1 MEVKRT
7 LERANKVYVG
17 LGNAKLEKF
26 GMQKIMIGS
35 TGSQQERKAEI
46 AKKLRSAQRCHSK
59 LSDKRVREVLV
70 ERAAL
75 VAEIKGEP
83 QVTPENS
90 EVLFRVCLGKARTG
104 VLEYMNSLF
113 DSMHD
118 QMEDGVHG
126 EDAIHTTAA
135 SVTGSNAT
143 GQSAKRGARECASPE
158 PPKRPQTGYGL
169 FVKDWL

>member
-1 MEVKRT
+1 
-7 LERANKVYVG
+7 
-17 LGNAKLEKF
+17 
-26 GMQKIMIGS
+26 
-35 TGSQQERKAEI
+35 
-46 AKKLRSAQRCHSK
+46 
-59 LSDKRVREVLV
+59 VLLK
-70 ERAAL
+70 RAAL

-83 QVTPENS
+83 EVTPEKS
-90 EVLFRVCLGKARTG
+90 EVLFRVCLGRARTEM
-104 VLEYMNSLF
+104 LESVHRHFYSL
-113 DSMHD
+113 HD